1 VTTPPV
7 PFFDVGNPLL
17 AQGPANL
24 DTGSVSGPGGKVGV
38 VTIRTASATQTV
50 FIGAADLRN
59 WAALL
64 TGLADQLSGGLVQ
77 ASVADV
83 AAVSQPLITPRRR

>member
-1 VTTPPV
+1 MTTPPV
-7 PFFDVGNPLL
+7 PLFDVGNPLL
-17 AQGPANL
+17 APGPANL
-24 DTGSVSGPGGKVGV
+24 DTGSVTGPGGKIGM
-38 VTIRTASATQTV
+38 VTLRTSSSTQTV
-50 FIGAADLRN
+50 FLDAADLRT

-83 AAVSQPLITPRRR
+83 AAVSQPLVIPRRR